1 MVSTELTPLFFFG
14 VLFSE
19 AEPDPEADA
28 EAEPWSWSSSM
39 DGMSSMVMGEFVST
53 QSSEFLMACCMSIL
67 GPSLN
72 SLYVRERSMFGCEG
86 A

>member
-1 MVSTELTPLFFFG
+1 MVSAELTPLFFFG

-19 AEPDPEADA
+19 AEPDAEADA

-53 QSSEFLMACCMSIL
+53 QSSVARALPTMCYCIRSSVMS
-67 GPSLN
+67 
-72 SLYVRERSMFGCEG
+72 GCK
-86 A
+86 ASV

>member
-1 MVSTELTPLFFFG
+1 MVSAELTPLFFFG

-19 AEPDPEADA
+19 AEPDAEADA

-53 QSSEFLMACCMSIL
+53 QSSVARALPTMLYCIRSSVMS
-67 GPSLN
+67 
-72 SLYVRERSMFGCEG
+72 GCK
-86 A
+86 ASV